1 MHNETSWTASPVA
14 TAEIALE
21 RIWTVWAD
29 PSYRVRRQS
38 PHSDELILV
47 RTLSGRGRMEFFG
60 GGGLDLPG
68 ETLVAVENPRI
79 AAYWCAAERWNF
91 WWFHVRIGGVPP
103 LPLHHRLAVPRD
115 DHEQAHCD
123 ECFRLLTRPSHA
135 ARAQASAVLSAMLY
149 RWLANWRG
157 QRVRPQP
164 HRAAIERVIERMR
177 AARGAPLTVCQMAA
191 EAGLGERRFR
201 EVFRVL
207 AGKGPK
213 EYYDELRLGTAAEL
227 LRMGAL
233 SVAQIA
239 ERLGYS
245 SPFHFSRAFRERFG
259 APPSR
264 YRPA

>member
-1 MHNETSWTASPVA
+1 
-14 TAEIALE
+14 
-21 RIWTVWAD
+21 
-29 PSYRVRRQS
+29 
-38 PHSDELILV
+38 
-47 RTLSGRGRMEFFG
+47 
-60 GGGLDLPG
+60 
-68 ETLVAVENPRI
+68 
-79 AAYWCAAERWNF
+79 
-91 WWFHVRIGGVPP
+91 PP

-239 ERLGYS
+239 ERLGY
-245 SPFHFSRAFRERFG
+245 
-259 APPSR
+259 
-264 YRPA
+264 